1 MKIVV
6 YAICKNESGFVDRWM
21 DSMQEADRVIVLDTG
36 STDDTVQKL
45 RSRGARV
52 YEEQFS
58 PWRFDTARNRSL
70 ELVDDDA
77 DLCVCTDLDEYFL
90 PGWRAEL
97 ERVWSPGVTQVRY
110 PYVWSFR
117 ADGSDGVTFWY
128 EKIHARHG
136 YKWTHPVHEVLSW
149 IGEGTPGKTADA
161 PGMRL
166 EHHPDPAKSR
176 GQYLPLLELSVR
188 EDPDDD
194 RNTHYLG
201 REYFYYRRWDDCIR
215 TLKKH
220 LAMPNA
226 LWADERA
233 ASMRYIASSYSHK
246 GQPDEAVRWYLRAA
260 AEAPHLREP
269 LTDLALELYYQKDW
283 HGVLF
288 AAGRA
293 LRITKRP
300 RTYICEADAWGSLPW
315 DLMAVAYYNIGRNTL
330 ALEYALQALE
340 LDPGN
345 ERLQNNVRLLRELED
360 AAALPPVFRDSNQLP
375 GENAE

>member
-1 MKIVV
+1 
-6 YAICKNESGFVDRWM
+6 
-21 DSMQEADRVIVLDTG
+21 
-36 STDDTVQKL
+36 
-45 RSRGARV
+45 
-52 YEEQFS
+52 
-58 PWRFDTARNRSL
+58 
-70 ELVDDDA
+70 
-77 DLCVCTDLDEYFL
+77 
-90 PGWRAEL
+90 
-97 ERVWSPGVTQVRY
+97 
-110 PYVWSFR
+110 
-117 ADGSDGVTFWY
+117 
-128 EKIHARHG
+128 
-136 YKWTHPVHEVLSW
+136 
-149 IGEGTPGKTADA
+149 
-161 PGMRL
+161 
-166 EHHPDPAKSR
+166 
-176 GQYLPLLELSVR
+176 
-188 EDPDDD
+188 
-194 RNTHYLG
+194 
-201 REYFYYRRWDDCIR
+201 
-215 TLKKH
+215 
-220 LAMPNA
+220 MPNA

-340 LDPGN
+340 LDLGN